1 MDIINK
7 FKENTKHLLAK
18 CNITFTKR
26 TTFDRL
32 IQNEQNLKR
41 YDAFL
46 EFAGSVK
53 SGHLHQALKLLPLS
67 KGEIFQDLFAALSLD
82 LKEKGFFVEF
92 GATDGISGSNTWLLE
107 KVLGWDGI
115 LAEPGRVWHSSLTR
129 NRICSVQT
137 DCVWSETGAQLEFT
151 QAEDAGFSTLSS
163 YADKDR
169 HRQRRV
175 SGKTYSVQT
184 VSLHDLLIKSN
195 APRSID
201 YISIDTEGSEY
212 DILSNFPFASW
223 DISLLTIEHNF
234 REDRAAMHD
243 LMKANG
249 FVRVLTMVSKF
260 DDWYVAARLLSRI
273 EAVFD
278 MKDALAAS

>member
-1 MDIINK
+1 MYSMNNV
-7 FKENTKHLLAK
+7 KEKMRVLLAK
-18 CNITFTKR
+18 GNIALTKR
-26 TTFDRL
+26 STFDRL
-32 IQNEQNLKR
+32 VQSEQDLHK

-46 EFAGSVK
+46 SFVNSLNNEYVK
-53 SGHLHQALKLLPLS
+53 KALELLPSS
-67 KGEIFQDLFAALSLD
+67 KGEIFQDVFAALCINP
-82 LKEKGFFVEF
+82 EERGFFVEF
-92 GATDGISGSNTWLLE
+92 GAADGISGSNTWLLE
-107 KVLGWDGI
+107 KKLGWDGI
-115 LAEPGRVWHSSLTR
+115 LAEPGRVWYSSLMR
-129 NRICSVQT
+129 NRSCSIQT
-137 DCVWSETGAQLEFT
+137 DCVWSETGKQLEFT
-151 QAEDAGFSTLSS
+151 QAEDAGFSTLSA
-163 YADKDR
+163 YTNKDS

-223 DISLLTIEHNF
+223 DVSLLTVEHNF

-249 FVRVLTMVSKF
+249 FVRVLTKLSKF
-260 DDWYVAARLLSRI
+260 DDWYVAARLLPQI

-278 MKDALAAS
+278 MKNESAAP